1 LFKVGEKVFYPMNGV
16 GIVEAI
22 EEKEVLGKVQTYY
35 LIQIPASNMN
45 VMIPVD
51 KAAKLGLRPITDK
64 NTLQQI
70 LSELPYKDIDIDV
83 PWKDKYQLIMEKIK
97 GGDIKDNCL
106 IYKYL
111 MEKNKE
117 KPLNANEKS
126 LLTKV
131 HGFLIKEIS
140 MSQNISETEAEK
152 LLLV

>member
-1 LFKVGEKVFYPMNGV
+1 MFKVGEKVFYPMNGV

-70 LSELPYKDIDIDV
+70 LSGSARSWI
-83 PWKDKYQLIMEKIK
+83 
-97 GGDIKDNCL
+97 
-106 IYKYL
+106 IY
-111 MEKNKE
+111 
-117 KPLNANEKS
+117 
-126 LLTKV
+126 LL
-131 HGFLIKEIS
+131 
-140 MSQNISETEAEK
+140 
-152 LLLV
+152 

>member
-1 LFKVGEKVFYPMNGV
+1 
-16 GIVEAI
+16 
-22 EEKEVLGKVQTYY
+22 
-35 LIQIPASNMN
+35 
-45 VMIPVD
+45 
-51 KAAKLGLRPITDK
+51 
-64 NTLQQI
+64 
-70 LSELPYKDIDIDV
+70 
-83 PWKDKYQLIMEKIK
+83 MEKIK

>member
-1 LFKVGEKVFYPMNGV
+1 
-16 GIVEAI
+16 
-22 EEKEVLGKVQTYY
+22 
-35 LIQIPASNMN
+35 
-45 VMIPVD
+45 
-51 KAAKLGLRPITDK
+51 
-64 NTLQQI
+64 
-70 LSELPYKDIDIDV
+70 
-83 PWKDKYQLIMEKIK
+83 
-97 GGDIKDNCL
+97 
-106 IYKYL
+106 